1 MGGSHSCFP
10 SPLDKINTLRRH
22 RHGQSKI
29 QRYQINKNN
38 NAININRASEDEL
51 MKLPGITR
59 PLAQE
64 ILYHRQS
71 KDGFKHVDELLQIS
85 GMQPTVFE
93 QIQSDI
99 SVPSPPASRLD
110 ADHRSEPIH
119 LNCATYDQLLTVP
132 GLTPILV
139 ERIVQRRERKGPF
152 RFVEDL
158 LKVKGIDYIVL
169 ARLRT
174 YVTVDDH
181 RPMRVSVSESSLLQ
195 SNLNPIYP
203 TLTRQ
208 TANATTDS
216 LSMASLLLETLP
228 PELQTILLLSPPQRP
243 STCTIDETKSVRFAS
258 WNLQQLTTEKVQNPG
273 VREVICRIILEHQ

>member
-1 MGGSHSCFP
+1 MGGSQSCFP

-22 RHGQSKI
+22 RHASAKS
-29 QRYQINKNN
+29 QRFQINKNN

-71 KDGFKHVDELLQIS
+71 KAGFKHVDELLQIS
-85 GMQPTVFE
+85 GMQPNV
-93 QIQSDI
+93 
-99 SVPSPPASRLD
+99 SVPSPPPSRLD
-110 ADHRSEPIH
+110 ANQRSEPIH
-119 LNCATYDQLLTVP
+119 LNYATYEQLLTVP

-139 ERIVQRRERKGPF
+139 ERVVQRRERKGPF

-174 YVTVDDH
+174 YVTVDE
-181 RPMRVSVSESSLLQ
+181 RPIRMSVSESSLLQ
-195 SNLNPIYP
+195 SNLHPLYP
-203 TLTRQ
+203 TLHRQ
-208 TANATTDS
+208 TPNANTDS

-228 PELQTILLLSPPQRP
+228 PELQTILLSSPPQRP
-243 STCTIDETKSVRFAS
+243 STCSSDQTKTVRFAS